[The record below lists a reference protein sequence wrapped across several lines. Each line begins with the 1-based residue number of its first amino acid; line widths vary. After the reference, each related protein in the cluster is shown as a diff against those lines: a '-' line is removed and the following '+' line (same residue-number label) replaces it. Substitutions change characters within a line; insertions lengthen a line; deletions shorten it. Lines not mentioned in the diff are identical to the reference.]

1 MELYQ
6 LIVWRDGDHFH
17 GKKADSVGNIVLV
30 KFPVGKVMYV
40 LLRLSFR
47 LRHGNKVVSWY
58 LSQINFTIY
67 WCNGYKREGRLGLA
81 RVSWIDIWI

>member
-30 KFPVGKVMYV
+30 KFPVDKVKYDIPRV
-40 LLRLSFR
+40 FLSGSTWDQGCKLVSITNLIFKIFGVMGTSGR
-47 LRHGNKVVSWY
+47 VV
-58 LSQINFTIY
+58 
-67 WCNGYKREGRLGLA
+67 
-81 RVSWIDIWI
+81 